1 MSVLRIHNQGNNTIQ
16 DWDSSTP
23 YNSNI
28 IDSIPDPNQTNITNE
43 ITSIPSPFARMD
55 LTKTA
60 LSKVEQSGVLNGQ
73 TNYHKLVS
81 DFLDVGQ
88 IFFELSKHPQIQL
101 IEWNAIQDLQ
111 ELLNSPHQGHRRL
124 GETYRLFLNQDART
138 YNFNQLGS
146 IYLLNYTG
154 NGAPHQMNI
163 IGATSPAT
171 LFFSSAND
179 LSFIT
184 KNIAFGQDRP
194 FDANFKPLYERD
206 FAYQEFLY
214 NIQKVFNNFAANFP
228 EVDAYL
234 NANFSHLSNEQQ
246 QKIRSLTPTTYQT
259 NYNTLTVGGAGNPVD
274 ILGNPLRCRMGNATS
289 IAQSSGFVIEV
300 NVTVQLGD
308 NPPLVLPVDTYK
320 LNTKYTTASWD
331 SKIEVPYY
339 DNTPLSKR
347 VLPDDQS
354 IYPYLTIGD
363 FLEDYIV
370 RIPREANGDHFF
382 HGHYKYAGKGNSDSY
397 LLPIKKAFFNYF
409 MVEDLRQRLPDGQ
422 NMFELEYLAGNN
434 VKAILRIPIK
444 NNNYIT
450 YERIYYNNQ
459 ANVDAN
465 KGGIKEI
472 DVAAAIFPNIK
483 YNTGIEPFYRFS
495 LVDRKSLTGN
505 LTNYKINFYKGTI
518 EVSPTTLVQ
527 RNRNNGGGVIDD
539 TFPDSFTYVIN
550 QNFDFGELQFGNYKA
565 LLIPNFV
572 QKVGGKAFTFSV
584 DFGTTNTHIEY
595 VVDNNPPIPF
605 DVKHGEDQILKMH
618 KYDVVVEDT
627 FLSDF
632 MPDIIGSKY
641 SYPMRTVLAELS
653 TSNWNTP
660 MYAVADTNIPFIYE
674 NRTSPSYQTHLT
686 DLKWSNDPTNVSRI
700 EHYITN
706 LLIMIRNK
714 ILLGGGD
721 LSQTKVVW
729 FYPMSMTVNR
739 YESFKNS
746 WDTLYKKYI
755 DANGQTIAMSE
766 SFAPYYETSQ
776 TAGTRGADSVFIDIG
791 GGTTDVTM
799 FQNGNPVKLTSFRFA
814 GNSIWGDG
822 YAYDSSTNGFVSKY
836 FEDTIKMRLVKNQGN
851 IGTLL
856 LVLENIE
863 KMKKSPEIISFFV
876 SLSNNHDLLSKN
888 VNIDFSGILKAD
900 GALKY
905 TFIVFY
911 TAIVYHIA
919 NLMKT
924 NSLELPRYVVFSGT
938 ASKVLDILASSNQ
951 TIELFTKLIFE
962 EIYDKKYGSDGL
974 TVIRPSKAKEVTCKG
989 GAQHPVSQD
998 YREAQKLNS
1007 VLVGTDSKML
1017 LDTLDIDLNYDTI
1030 TNKEIEAI
1038 SDEVKRFIDFT
1049 FSLNKKFDFN
1059 QEFGADYN
1067 LHQIAKDECLRDI
1080 SLFIKQGINLRLAE
1094 AKQTGATTKVDES
1107 LFFFPLVGVLN
1118 ALSKKLAGK

>member
-1 MSVLRIHNQGNNTIQ
+1 MSVLRIHNEGNNTIQ

-28 IDSIPDPNQTNITNE
+28 ITAIPDPNQNNIVNE

-55 LTKTA
+55 LIKTA
-60 LSKVEQSGVLNGQ
+60 LNKVVASGSLDGQ

-88 IFFELSKHPQIQL
+88 IFFELSKHPQIKL
-101 IEWNAIQDLQ
+101 IEWNAAQDLQ
-111 ELLNSPHQGHRRL
+111 ELLNSPHAGHRRL
-124 GETYRLFLNQDART
+124 GETYKLFLDQDAKT

-179 LSFIT
+179 LSFVT
-184 KNIAFGQDRP
+184 QNIAFGQDRP
-194 FDANFKPLYERD
+194 FDADFKPLYERD

-214 NIQKVFNNFAANFP
+214 NIQKVFANFAANFP
-228 EVDAYL
+228 EVNAYL
-234 NANFSHLSNEQQ
+234 DENFRHLSNEQQ
-246 QKIRSLTPTTYQT
+246 QKIRTLNPTTYQT
-259 NYNTLTVGGAGNPVD
+259 NYDALTVRGAGNPVEV
-274 ILGNPLRCRMGNATS
+274 LGNHLRCRMGNAAN
-289 IAQSSGFVIEV
+289 IAESSGFVIDV
-300 NVTVQLGD
+300 NVNIQLTIT
-308 NPPLVLPVDTYK
+308 PPLVLPIDTYK
-320 LNTKYTTASWD
+320 LKTQYTTASWD

-339 DNTPLSKR
+339 DNKPLAQR
-347 VLPDDQS
+347 VLPADQT

-370 RIPREANGDHFF
+370 RIPREINGDLFF
-382 HGHYKYAGKGNSDSY
+382 HGHYKYDGKGNSDSY
-397 LLPIKKAFFNYF
+397 LLPIKKTFFDYF
-409 MVEDLRQRLPDGQ
+409 SVQDLKQKLPNGQ

-444 NNNYIT
+444 NNNHIT
-450 YERIYYNNQ
+450 YERIYYNNE
-459 ANVDAN
+459 ANIDDN

-472 DVAAAIFPNIK
+472 DVAVAIFPNIK
-483 YNTGIEPFYRFS
+483 YNTAVEPFYRFS
-495 LVDRKSLTGN
+495 LVDRKSLTGI
-505 LTNYKINFYKGTI
+505 LTDYKIDFYEGAAEAIK
-518 EVSPTTLVQ
+518 TTLVQ
-527 RNRNNGGGVIDD
+527 RNRNNGGGVIDNN
-539 TFPDSFTYVIN
+539 FPDSFTYVIKD
-550 QNFDFGELQFGNYKA
+550 NFDFGELQFGSCKA
-565 LLIPNFV
+565 LLIPNFS
-572 QKVGGKAFTFSV
+572 QKAGGKAFTFSV

-595 VVDNNPPIPF
+595 KVDNNPPIPF
-605 DVKHGEDQILKMH
+605 DVQEAESQLLKMH
-618 KYDVVVEDT
+618 KYDDIVEET

-632 MPDIIGSKY
+632 MPDTIGTKY

-660 MYAVADTNIPFIYE
+660 MYTLANTNIPFIYE
-674 NRTSPSYQTHLT
+674 NRSSPTYQTHLT
-686 DLKWSNDPTNVSRI
+686 DLKWSSDPTNVSRI

-706 LLIMIRNK
+706 ILIMIRNK
-714 ILLGGGD
+714 VLLNGGD

-739 YESFKNS
+739 YELLNTC
-746 WDTLYKKYI
+746 WNTLYKRYI
-755 DANGQTIAMSE
+755 DANNTTIAMSE

-776 TAGTRGADSVFIDIG
+776 TGGTRGADSVFIDIG

-836 FEDTIKMRLVKNQGN
+836 FGDTMKNRLVKNQV
-851 IGTLL
+851 GTLL
-856 LVLENIE
+856 HVLGNIE
-863 KMKKSPEIISFFV
+863 KMKKSPEIISFFF
-876 SLSNNHDLLSKN
+876 SLSNNQDLLDKN
-888 VNIDFSGILKAD
+888 IKIDFSEILKAD

-911 TAIVYHIA
+911 SAIVYHIA
-919 NLMKT
+919 NLMKS

-938 ASKVLDILASSNQ
+938 ASKVLDILASSNK
-951 TIELFTKLIFE
+951 TIELYTKLIFE
-962 EIYDKKYGSDGL
+962 EIYGKEYGSDGL
-974 TVIRPSKAKEVTCKG
+974 TIIRPSKAKEVTSKG
-989 GAQHPVSQD
+989 GAQNPVSQD

-1007 VLVGTDSKML
+1007 VLVGIDSRLL
-1017 LDTLDIDLNYDTI
+1017 LDDLERDFEYSMI
-1030 TNKEIEAI
+1030 SNKEIEAV

-1049 FSLNKKFDFN
+1049 FSLNEKFDFH

-1067 LHQIAKDECLRDI
+1067 LHQIAKNECIRDI
-1080 SLFIKQGINLRLAE
+1080 NLFIKQGIDLRLEE
-1094 AKQTGATTKVDES
+1094 AKQTGASTKVDES

-1118 ALSKKLAGK
+1118 ALSKKLAEK